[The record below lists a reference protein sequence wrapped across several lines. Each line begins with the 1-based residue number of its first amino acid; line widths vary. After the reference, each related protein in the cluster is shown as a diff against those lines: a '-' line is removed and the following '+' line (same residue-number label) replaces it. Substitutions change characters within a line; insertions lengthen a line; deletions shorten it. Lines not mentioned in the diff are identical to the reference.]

1 MQKQP
6 KYEINPFIANSRL
19 IKSLNVSSYT
29 VVPTQV
35 PDVKCGKWSM
45 LILTMQYHLKFPRYL
60 SNKLGEVCSKGGK
73 VDDGRLV
80 VVVIIESQEEAG
92 RYGEVQMVC
101 LERGVKNIP
110 CFSVEEARGVLEDFY
125 WVDVSWIFTWFT
137 QINILWK
144 NNEANIDSSKRNKI
158 YCWFFMIWIKSL
170 SFIYHK
176 LLSFKFISLNML
188 ESGG

>member
-1 MQKQP
+1 MKNIREVTLNIGYNVRYSKIPAWSLLISLYDSNYHYILISMQKQP
-6 KYEINPFIANSRL
+6 NYEINPFIANSRL

-80 VVVIIESQEEAG
+80 VVVIVESQEEAG

-125 WVDVSWIFTWFT
+125 WVDVS
-137 QINILWK
+137 
-144 NNEANIDSSKRNKI
+144 
-158 YCWFFMIWIKSL
+158 
-170 SFIYHK
+170 
-176 LLSFKFISLNML
+176 
-188 ESGG
+188 